1 MLRGYR
7 KLFMFLVLAGLAAFV
22 DISDTQA
29 DVLITLAIAGLGSNA
44 AVHGM
49 GAISEAMV
57 ARSTDRVGRGA
68 GDSVREE

>member
-7 KLFMFLVLAGLAAFV
+7 KLLMFIVLAGLAAFV

-44 AVHGM
+44 AVHG
-49 GAISEAMV
+49 ARSISEAM
-57 ARSTDRVGRGA
+57 AIRSGHGSGVNTGN
-68 GDSVREE
+68 SLREE